1 MIAVTVTNFTPEIR
15 LMSSPTHA
23 AEDLQQELLAG
34 ERSSLR
40 YSMQLPVRLIVDG
53 QEFTALTENLSA
65 SGALVSVSSLLPVGS
80 SVQFFLDIPSDV
92 IGSDITAAI
101 CGEGEVVRAFEKDQ
115 RNYAAI
121 VINDYR
127 FQ

>member
-1 MIAVTVTNFTPEIR
+1 
-15 LMSSPTHA
+15 MSSPTHA
-23 AEDLQQELLAG
+23 AEDLQQELLSG

-40 YSMQLPVRLIVDG
+40 YSMQLPVRLVVNG

-92 IGSDITAAI
+92 IGADITAAI